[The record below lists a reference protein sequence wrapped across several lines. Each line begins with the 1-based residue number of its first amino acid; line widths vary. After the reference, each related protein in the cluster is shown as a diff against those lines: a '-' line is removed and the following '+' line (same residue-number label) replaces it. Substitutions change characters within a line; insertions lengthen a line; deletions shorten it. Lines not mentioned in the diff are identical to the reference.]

1 MIPKFKLTPQAKKD
15 LHGIWRYTR
24 REWNEKQADIY
35 LKQLNDRFEWLSDR
49 PKIGTHRPDIKEGYY
64 CFPQGRHLIFYRIPK
79 HHIEIIGIPHKMMD
93 TQAFFE

>member
-49 PKIGTHRPDIKEGYY
+49 PK
-64 CFPQGRHLIFYRIPK
+64 YRYTPS
-79 HHIEIIGIPHKMMD
+79 
-93 TQAFFE
+93 